1 MYRRRRPSGLAGKAI
16 AGLFGRWGHQRQ
28 AKGESTDYFSRVASI
43 PDLPQDYKV
52 RALAIAMHHRR
63 LAALRQLVVADEA

>member
-1 MYRRRRPSGLAGKAI
+1 LAGRAI
-16 AGLFGRWGHQRQ
+16 AGLFKRWQQRD
-28 AKGESTDYFSRVASI
+28 AKGEGTDYFSRVASI

-63 LAALRQLVVADEA
+63 LAALRQLIVADEA